1 MCIIKFY
8 INDKLII
15 NVHYRTYIN
24 IIFIINNKIYDI
36 VDNNFYRRLI
46 KSNNLN
52 YNLTIIFHIM
62 YFSGWELNK
71 KDKTK
76 YRELMKI
83 NYTLYNTLYVF
94 FIYTKYYTI
103 FNGKKNYLFLKDIY
117 SKKIFNCRDLYRIVT
132 FI

>member
-15 NVHYRTYIN
+15 NVNYRTYIN

-46 KSNNLN
+46 KSNNLS

>member
-15 NVHYRTYIN
+15 NVNYRTYIN

-52 YNLTIIFHIM
+52 YNLKIIFHLM

-103 FNGKKNYLFLKDIY
+103 FNGKKNYLFLIDIY
-117 SKKIFNCRDLYRIVT
+117 SKKIFNCRDLYRIIS